1 MLSSRCFF
9 CFVLLLFFRELLRCE
24 SALARLYCRMA
35 LLNIF
40 APKNPH
46 TFTRLFHIPAIRD
59 ITLEHLQL
67 LSNQLMAPPLPGES
81 IFIFPSRVN
90 VTETFCPTLTLLLF
104 VFPADGTISSN
115 SILLAQSLL
124 YNLEGQSCSPTDL
137 FYQGNAQPI
146 REWLTV
152 AITRA
157 LHQGEESLLELT
169 KQICCFLQVSS
180 TIQCVM

>member
-1 MLSSRCFF
+1 MRTENDSWLC
-9 CFVLLLFFRELLRCE
+9 CRELLRCE

-40 APKNPH
+40 APKSPH

-67 LSNQLMAPPLPGES
+67 LSNQLLAPPLPGE
-81 IFIFPSRVN
+81 
-90 VTETFCPTLTLLLF
+90 CLTLFCAPSAVTDFSPCSNNYDAVL
-104 VFPADGTISSN
+104 PADGTISS
-115 SILLAQSLL
+115 SAILLAQSLL
-124 YNLEGQSCSPTDL
+124 HNLQGQSCSPSDL

-180 TIQCVM
+180 A

>member
-1 MLSSRCFF
+1 
-9 CFVLLLFFRELLRCE
+9 
-24 SALARLYCRMA
+24 MA

-67 LSNQLMAPPLPGES
+67 LSNQLLAPPLPGQYS
-81 IFIFPSRVN
+81 CSCSLFLIYRVADTCVLTAVMPPPPPS
-90 VTETFCPTLTLLLF
+90 
-104 VFPADGTISSN
+104 DGTISSS
-115 SILLAQSLL
+115 SILLGQSLL
-124 YNLEGQSCSPTDL
+124 HNLQGQSCSPSEL

-146 REWLTV
+146 QEWLTV

-169 KQICCFLQVSS
+169 KQVCCFLQVPS
-180 TIQCVM
+180 TVGVGLSLLSLLCHV

>member
-1 MLSSRCFF
+1 
-9 CFVLLLFFRELLRCE
+9 
-24 SALARLYCRMA
+24 MA

-67 LSNQLMAPPLPGES
+67 LSNQLLAPPLSGEYS
-81 IFIFPSRVN
+81 CCCILFLNYCGGNTCALIAVMLFFP
-90 VTETFCPTLTLLLF
+90 P
-104 VFPADGTISSN
+104 DGTISSS

-124 YNLEGQSCSPTDL
+124 HNLQGQSCSPSEL

-146 REWLTV
+146 QEWLTV

-169 KQICCFLQVSS
+169 KQVCCFLQVHLFHPFLNYYFFSFKIS
-180 TIQCVM
+180 FSLLFLFCQVHFLPQF

>member
-1 MLSSRCFF
+1 
-9 CFVLLLFFRELLRCE
+9 
-24 SALARLYCRMA
+24 MA

-67 LSNQLMAPPLPGES
+67 LSNQLLAPPLSGEYS
-81 IFIFPSRVN
+81 CSCILFFNYCGGNTCLSFPL
-90 VTETFCPTLTLLLF
+90 P
-104 VFPADGTISSN
+104 PDGTISSS

-124 YNLEGQSCSPTDL
+124 HNLQGQSCSPSEL

-146 REWLTV
+146 QEWLTV

-169 KQICCFLQVSS
+169 KQVCCFLQVCFISPFLLIFLILQNLFLFALLVLS
-180 TIQCVM
+180 FSLNFYLTECT

>member
-1 MLSSRCFF
+1 MLKM
-9 CFVLLLFFRELLRCE
+9 LLLCFRELLRCE

-67 LSNQLMAPPLPGES
+67 LSNQLLAPPLPGEFKR
-81 IFIFPSRVN
+81 ILWYCIAQCDEN
-90 VTETFCPTLTLLLF
+90 ILLYSKYSYF
-104 VFPADGTISSN
+104 VLPADGTISSS
-115 SILLAQSLL
+115 SILLAQSVLH
-124 YNLEGQSCSPTDL
+124 NLEGQSCSPTDL

-180 TIQCVM
+180 ANRCLIELI

>member
-1 MLSSRCFF
+1 MCF
-9 CFVLLLFFRELLRCE
+9 CADCSDVV
-24 SALARLYCRMA
+24 
-35 LLNIF
+35 
-40 APKNPH
+40 
-46 TFTRLFHIPAIRD
+46 
-59 ITLEHLQL
+59 
-67 LSNQLMAPPLPGES
+67 PL
-81 IFIFPSRVN
+81 
-90 VTETFCPTLTLLLF
+90 
-104 VFPADGTISSN
+104 ADGTISSS

-124 YNLEGQSCSPTDL
+124 HNLQGQSCSPSEL

-180 TIQCVM
+180 VINKRSSGHLPNLKSF